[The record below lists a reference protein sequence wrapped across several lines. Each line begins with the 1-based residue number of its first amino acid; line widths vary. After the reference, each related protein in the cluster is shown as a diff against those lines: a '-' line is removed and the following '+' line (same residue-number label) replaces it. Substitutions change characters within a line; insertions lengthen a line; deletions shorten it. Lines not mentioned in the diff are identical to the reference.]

1 MITRLR
7 LDRFGALEGRV
18 LEFAAVTLFVGP
30 NESGKTTIVD
40 ALCEVLCKPRSNR
53 IAGKR
58 LALRYGSDRLASAEF
73 DGNPMTVP
81 EDAFGDLFAIRSG
94 DLTLDV
100 RPGTSWVEALKTDLF
115 TAGLDPK
122 RLHGVLARRAGTD
135 GGSRHNRELRQLREE
150 QRRLEERRDLL
161 QEQVAAARSAKAA
174 VGGRKA
180 ERGRLADELDVL
192 TRALDE
198 RQRHARRRLQ
208 QAEQREA
215 ERLLRRFEE
224 LTLGGEQ
231 GAGHA
236 GEASERLQE
245 LTAAREAAAREV
257 EHARAE
263 LERARRHLQ
272 DGPAGSS
279 DGGSG
284 GGSGGAS
291 LDRAGGVRGVAT
303 GVALGLLAGAA
314 VAGVALVAGVPVVVA
329 LTAGFAAAAGTAAV
343 AALIRLRAAEVEAV
357 REETDRAVEG
367 LRVQRERHD
376 RSERELR
383 DFLARHGAESP
394 EQLLMQL
401 GGARAD
407 EARRRDAEAE
417 LLAAARERGLDGL
430 DALAGALR
438 EQLRDRPHGQ
448 PGGPVAS
455 PAPAGDRD
463 LPADEEALRARAAT
477 LRERL
482 DELDERMGRDRE
494 KAAAL
499 SAGAGEMAEITTLI
513 AAAGRRAAALELDR
527 RAAGIAASL
536 FARIADESTAALD
549 ELSADI
555 GARYAAVSGTAVSGT
570 AVSGS
575 ASSHSSPVSLAAL
588 EEEPLVVD
596 ASGVAR
602 PADQL
607 SNGTRDAYRLAAR
620 LALAERAHP
629 VRGEGGPGL
638 LILDE
643 PFQAMDAT
651 RMGRALRLIARFR
664 ERTGWQLVVM
674 TADERVA
681 LAVSS
686 LFAGAQVHRLAP
698 GEPREPAG
706 ARARGNYSASQ

>member
-7 LDRFGALEGRV
+7 LDRFGAFEGCE

-58 LALRYGSDRLASAEF
+58 LALRYGSDRLASAAY
-73 DGNPMTVP
+73 DGDPMTVP

-100 RPGTSWVEALKTDLF
+100 RPGASWVEALKTDLF

-122 RLHGVLARRAGTD
+122 RLHAVLARRAGTD
-135 GGSRHNRELRQLREE
+135 GGSRHNRELRQLRDD
-150 QRRLEERRDLL
+150 QRRLEERRDQL
-161 QEQVAAARSAKAA
+161 QGQVAAGRSAHAA
-174 VGGRKA
+174 VAGRMA
-180 ERGRLADELDVL
+180 ERGRLADELDGL
-192 TRALDE
+192 TRTLDE
-198 RQRHARRRLQ
+198 RQRHARHRLQ

-215 ERLLRRFEE
+215 ERLLQRFEE
-224 LTLGGEQ
+224 LTRGAGQ
-231 GAGHA
+231 GAEHA

-245 LTAAREAAAREV
+245 LTAASEAAAREV
-257 EHARAE
+257 ERARAE

-272 DGPAGSS
+272 DGPAGA
-279 DGGSG
+279 
-284 GGSGGAS
+284 SGGAA
-291 LDRAGGVRGVAT
+291 LDQAGGVRGIAA
-303 GVALGLLAGAA
+303 GVALGLLAGGALAA
-314 VAGVALVAGVPVVVA
+314 VALVAGMPVAAAVA
-329 LTAGFAAAAGTAAV
+329 AGFAAAAGSAAV
-343 AALIRLRAAEVEAV
+343 AALIRMRAAAGEAV
-357 REETDRAVEG
+357 REETDRAVER
-367 LRVQRERHD
+367 LRARRERHD
-376 RSERELR
+376 GVERELR

-407 EARRRDAEAE
+407 EARRRDAETE
-417 LLAAARERGLDGL
+417 LRAAARERGLNDL
-430 DALAGALR
+430 HALADTLR
-438 EQLRDRPHGQ
+438 EQLRDRPRGQ
-448 PGGPVAS
+448 QLLGPV
-455 PAPAGDRD
+455 PAPAPPG
-463 LPADEEALRARAAT
+463 DEEALRARAAE

-482 DELDERMGRDRE
+482 DELDERVGRDRE

-499 SAGAGEMAEITTLI
+499 SAGATEVAELTTRI
-513 AAAGRRAAALELDR
+513 AAAGRRVAALELDR

-536 FARIADESTAALD
+536 FARIADESGTALG

-555 GARYAAVSGTAVSGT
+555 GARYA

-588 EEEPLVVD
+588 EEEPLIVD

-607 SNGTRDAYRLAAR
+607 SEGTRDAYSLAAR
-620 LALAERAHP
+620 LALAERAQRA
-629 VRGEGGPGL
+629 RGVGEPGL

-643 PFQAMDAT
+643 PFQSMDTA
-651 RMGRALRLIARFR
+651 RMRRALRLIARFH
-664 ERTGWQLVVM
+664 ERTGWQIVVM
-674 TADERVA
+674 TADERVS
-681 LAVSS
+681 LAVSG
-686 LFAGAQVHRLAP
+686 LFTGAQVHRLAAR
-698 GEPREPAG
+698 EPREPAT
-706 ARARGNYSASQ
+706 ST

>member
-7 LDRFGALEGRV
+7 LDRFGAFEGCE

-58 LALRYGSDRLASAEF
+58 LALRYGSDRLASAAY
-73 DGNPMTVP
+73 DGDPMTVP

-122 RLHGVLARRAGTD
+122 RLHAALARRAGTD
-135 GGSRHNRELRQLREE
+135 GGSRHNRELRQLRED
-150 QRRLEERRDLL
+150 QRRLEERRDQL
-161 QEQVAAARSAKAA
+161 QGQVAAGRSAHAA
-174 VGGRKA
+174 VAGRMA
-180 ERGRLADELDVL
+180 ERGRLADELDGL
-192 TRALDE
+192 TRTLDE
-198 RQRHARRRLQ
+198 RQRHARLRLQ

-215 ERLLRRFEE
+215 ERLLQRFDE
-224 LTLGGEQ
+224 LARGGEQ
-231 GAGHA
+231 AAERA

-245 LTAAREAAAREV
+245 LTAASDAAAQEV
-257 EHARAE
+257 ERARAE

-272 DGPAGSS
+272 DGPAGA
-279 DGGSG
+279 
-284 GGSGGAS
+284 SGGAA
-291 LDRAGGVRGVAT
+291 LDQAGGVRGIAA
-303 GVALGLLAGAA
+303 GVALGLLAGGVLAA
-314 VAGVALVAGVPVVVA
+314 VALVAGMPVAAAVA
-329 LTAGFAAAAGTAAV
+329 AGFAAAGGTAAV
-343 AALIRLRAAEVEAV
+343 AALIRMRAAAVEAV
-357 REETDRAVEG
+357 REETDRAVER
-367 LRVQRERHD
+367 LRVRRERHD

-407 EARRRDAEAE
+407 EARRRDAETE
-417 LLAAARERGLDGL
+417 LRAAARERGLNDV
-430 DALAGALR
+430 DALADTLH
-438 EQLRDRPHGQ
+438 EQLRDRPRGQ
-448 PGGPVAS
+448 QLLG
-455 PAPAGDRD
+455 PAPAPG
-463 LPADEEALRARAAT
+463 DEEALRARAAE

-482 DELDERMGRDRE
+482 DELDERVGRDRE

-499 SAGAGEMAEITTLI
+499 SAGAAEVAELTTRI
-513 AAAGRRAAALELDR
+513 AAAGRRVAALELDR

-536 FARIADESTAALD
+536 FARIADESGTALG

-555 GARYAAVSGTAVSGT
+555 GARYAAVSGSD
-570 AVSGS
+570 
-575 ASSHSSPVSLAAL
+575 SSHSSPVTLAAL
-588 EEEPLVVD
+588 EEEPLIVD

-607 SNGTRDAYRLAAR
+607 SQGTRDAYSLAAR
-620 LALAERAHP
+620 LALAERAQRA
-629 VRGEGGPGL
+629 RGAGEPGL

-643 PFQAMDAT
+643 PFQSMDTA
-651 RMGRALRLIARFR
+651 RMRRALRLIARFH
-664 ERTGWQLVVM
+664 ERTGWQIVVM
-674 TADERVA
+674 TADERVS

-686 LFAGAQVHRLAP
+686 LFTGAQVHRLAAR
-698 GEPREPAG
+698 EPREPAT
-706 ARARGNYSASQ
+706 ST